1 METITKEEI
10 PSKEIKAKSLTSA
23 IMDGNEAASYI
34 AYKTSEV
41 CAIYPITPSSAM
53 GEWADEW
60 SSNEVKNIYGDVP
73 KIIEM
78 QSEAGAAGAIHG
90 ALQGGALASTFTCS
104 QGLLLMI
111 PNMYKIAGELT
122 PAVFHIAARA
132 LATHALSI
140 FGDHSDVMAT
150 RSTGFSMLFG
160 SNPQQAMDMAMI
172 ATASSLKARVPFLNI
187 FDGFRT
193 SHELNKVDVIADEI
207 IRQMID
213 EEDVNRHRQRALN
226 PQHPFIRGTAQNP
239 DVFFQSREAANEYYQ
254 NAPDIVER
262 IMQKFEYLTGRSYK
276 LFEYHGH
283 PEAERIIIIMGSGV
297 GPVHEIVDYLNR
309 AGQKVG
315 YINVHLYRPFSVK
328 HFIKA
333 IPSTVKSIAVLD
345 RCKEP
350 GAIGE
355 PLYMDVVNALNAARH
370 NHMPDI
376 IGGRYGLASKEFNA
390 SMAKAVFDEL
400 KKEKPKN
407 SFTIGIEDDV
417 TFTSLYWDKD
427 FSLEKQHLFRGLFF
441 GLGADGTVSAN
452 KNTIKIIGE
461 VTDNNV
467 QGYFVYD
474 SKKSGSLTVSHLRF
488 SEKPI
493 LSTYLINSA
502 NFIACHHFNYLK
514 KYDVLKD
521 AEEGATFLLN
531 APYPTEQVWQ
541 ELPKKIQ
548 EEIIHKK
555 LKFYVINASK
565 VAKETG
571 MGSRINSILQT
582 CFFAISNVMPKEEAI
597 QYIKN
602 AIKKTYGRKGEDV
615 VQKNFRAVDMTIENL
630 FHIDYP
636 NFEIGKKTSRW
647 LSGEPAINGKA
658 PDFVQNVLGKI
669 IAGEG
674 DELPVSAFPVDG
686 TYPTGTTKWEKRN
699 IAEQVPV
706 WDPELCSQCG
716 KCFFVC
722 PHAAI
727 RVKVYDRENLNDA
740 PAFFKHTDPIGKEFY
755 KDKEAYT
762 LQVAVEDCTG
772 CKLCTEVC
780 PIESKTQ
787 PGHKAIDMQDV
798 LPLKETEKKN
808 WDFFLSLPDIDRT
821 RVNKGTVKGSQLLE
835 PLFEFSGACSGC
847 GETPYLK
854 LLTQLFGDR
863 MIVANATGCSSIF
876 GGNLPTTPWTTNHE
890 GCGPAWGNSLFE
902 DNAEFGL
909 GLKLASDKKREM
921 ALRMLKELREEVGY
935 HLTDVILQNAENSE
949 TELIQQRQNVNELK
963 RRLREIETKE
973 AWRLYQL
980 AEFLEKKSIWIV
992 GGDGWAYDIGF
1003 GGLDHVLSTGENVN
1017 ILVMDT
1023 EVYSNTGGQKSKASP
1038 IGASAKF
1045 SIKGKT
1051 TGKKD
1056 LAMQAIAH
1064 GSAYVAQIAMGANDV
1079 HALKTILE
1087 AEAFPGPSIIIA
1099 YSHCIAH
1106 GYDMC
1111 HGLDQQK
1118 LAVNS
1123 GYWPLFRFNP
1133 SKEKGQRFSIDCKP
1147 PSVQLNEFLYHENRF
1162 ATIKNNFPE
1171 KAEEFLT
1178 LANEG
1183 IKQHWERIE
1192 ALKVL

>member
-1 METITKEEI
+1 MDAITKAATSETV
-10 PSKEIKAKSLTSA
+10 PGQKEVVSA

-41 CAIYPITPSSAM
+41 CAIYPITPSSPM

-60 SSNEVKNIYGDVP
+60 SSNEIKNIYGDIP
-73 KIIEM
+73 KIVEM

-150 RSTGFSMLFG
+150 RSTGFAQLFG
-160 SNPQQAMDMAMI
+160 NNPQQAMDMAMI
-172 ATASSLKARVPFLNI
+172 ATAASLKSRVPFLNI

-193 SHELNKVDVIADEI
+193 SHELAKVEVIPDDI

-213 EEDVNRHRQRALN
+213 EEDVSKHRKRALN
-226 PQHPFIRGTAQNP
+226 PEHPFVRGTAQNP
-239 DVFFQSREAANEYYQ
+239 DVFFQSREAANKYYQ
-254 NAPDIVER
+254 VAPEIVLTMME
-262 IMQKFEYLTGRSYK
+262 KFEELTGRSYK
-276 LFEYHGH
+276 LFNYYGH
-283 PEAERIIIIMGSGV
+283 PQAERIIIIMGSGV
-297 GPVHEIVDYLNR
+297 GPVHEVTDYLNSR
-309 AGQKVG
+309 GEKVG
-315 YINVHLYRPFSVK
+315 YLNVHLYRPFSIK
-328 HFIKA
+328 HFIDA
-333 IPSTVKSIAVLD
+333 IPATVKKIAVLD

-355 PLYMDVVNALNAARH
+355 PLYMDVINGLH
-370 NHMPDI
+370 SGWKYEMPVV
-376 IGGRYGLASKEFNA
+376 IGGRYGLASKEFDPG
-390 SMAKAVFDEL
+390 MAKAVFDEL
-400 KKEKPKN
+400 KNDKPKN

-417 TFTSLYWDKD
+417 THTSLKWDKK
-427 FSLEKQHLFRGLFF
+427 FSLEKQHLFRGLFY
-441 GLGADGTVSAN
+441 GLGADGTVGAN
-452 KNTIKIIGE
+452 KNTIKIVGE
-461 VTDNNV
+461 VTDDYV

-488 SEKPI
+488 SEHPI
-493 LSTYLINSA
+493 LSTYLVNSA
-502 NFIACHHFNYLK
+502 NFVACHHFNYLK
-514 KYDVLKD
+514 KYDVLKY

-531 APYPTEQVWQ
+531 VPYNAEEVW
-541 ELPKKIQ
+541 EHLPKKIQ

-582 CFFAISNVMPKEEAI
+582 CFFAISNVMTRDLAI
-597 QYIKN
+597 QYIKS
-602 AIKKTYGRKGEDV
+602 AIKKTYGRKGEEV
-615 VQKNFRAVDMTIENL
+615 VQKNYKAVDQTLENL
-630 FHIDYP
+630 HKIDYSKYQVG
-636 NFEIGKKTSRW
+636 NREI
-647 LSGEPAINGKA
+647 EA
-658 PDFVQNVLGKI
+658 PVSLEAPEFVQQVLGKI

-686 TYPTGTTKWEKRN
+686 TYPSGTTKWEKRN

-716 KCFFVC
+716 KCYFVC

-727 RVKVYDRENLNDA
+727 RVKVYDRDWLPDA
-740 PAFFKHTDPIGKEFY
+740 PAFFKHTAPIGKEFI

-787 PGHKAIDMQDV
+787 PGHKAIDMMDV
-798 LPLKETEKKN
+798 IPLREEEKKN
-808 WDFFLSLPDIDRT
+808 WDYFLTLPDIDRT
-821 RVNKGTVKGSQLLE
+821 RVNKATVKGSQLLE

-847 GETPYLK
+847 GETPYIK

-863 MIVANATGCSSIF
+863 MLVANATGCSSIF
-876 GGNLPTTPWTTNHE
+876 GGNLPTTPYTTDHD
-890 GCGPAWGNSLFE
+890 GHGPAWANSLFE

-909 GLKLASDKKREM
+909 GIKLATDKKRDM
-921 ALRMLKELREEVGY
+921 AIRLLKNLREEVGSE
-935 HLTDVILQNAENSE
+935 LTDAILQNAENSE
-949 TELIQQRQNVNELK
+949 AELIQQRSYVNELK
-963 RRLREIETKE
+963 KRLRQIQTEESY
-973 AWRLYQL
+973 RLYQV
-980 AEFLEKKSIWIV
+980 AEFLEKKSTWIV

-1017 ILVMDT
+1017 ILVLDT
-1023 EVYSNTGGQKSKASP
+1023 EVYSNTGGQKSKSSP
-1038 IGASAKF
+1038 VGASAKF

-1051 TGKKD
+1051 NSKKD

-1087 AEAFPGPSIIIA
+1087 AEAYSGPSIVIA

-1111 HGLDQQK
+1111 HGLDQQD
-1118 LAVNS
+1118 LAVKS

-1133 SKEKGQRFSIDCKP
+1133 TKEKGQRFVIDSKP
-1147 PSVQLNEFLYHENRF
+1147 PSVALNEFLYHENRF
-1162 ATIKNNFPE
+1162 ATIKNTDPE
-1171 KAEEFLT
+1171 RGAEFLGM
-1178 LANEG
+1178 ANEG
-1183 IKQHWERIE
+1183 VRLHWERIE
-1192 ALKVL
+1192 ALKAL